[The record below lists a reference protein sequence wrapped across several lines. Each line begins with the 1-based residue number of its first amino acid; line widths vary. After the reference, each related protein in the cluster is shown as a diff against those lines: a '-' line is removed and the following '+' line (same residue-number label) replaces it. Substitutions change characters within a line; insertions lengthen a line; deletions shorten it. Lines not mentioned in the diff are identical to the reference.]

1 MTKITFPT
9 ILTLIRLIASPI
21 ILPILLVYGLPYN
34 IALINIVLAGLFVV
48 LALTDFFDGYLA
60 RKLKLESALG
70 KALDPLADKFL
81 VYSTLIAL
89 LTLNKIYFYWVVLL
103 IGRDFFIMG
112 LRQIALEQGFS
123 VPVDWLGK
131 IKTMTLLIFLT
142 VAIANPYQWTHHSG
156 SFYHGIEATLL
167 FLTLVLSLWSAKN
180 YYDIFMKKAS
190 CISTNIHES

>member
-1 MTKITFPT
+1 MAKITFPT

-21 ILPILLVYGLPYN
+21 VLPILLVYGLPYN
-34 IALINIVLAGLFVV
+34 IAIINVFLASLFAL

-60 RKLKLESALG
+60 RKLKLESSLG

-89 LTLNKIYFYWVVLL
+89 LAINRIYFYWVVLL

-131 IKTMTLLIFLT
+131 IKTMTLLTFLT
-142 VAIANPYQWTHHSG
+142 VTIAHPYDWMHNG
-156 SFYHGIEATLL
+156 SFYQGIETTLL
-167 FLTLVLSLWSAKN
+167 FSTLVLSLWSAKN
-180 YYDIFMKKAS
+180 YYDTFMEKAS
-190 CISTNIHES
+190 SARTNSNEY

>member
-1 MTKITFPT
+1 MAKITFPT

-21 ILPILLVYGLPYN
+21 VLPILLVYGLPYN
-34 IALINIVLAGLFVV
+34 LAIINIFLASLFAL

-60 RKLKLESALG
+60 RKLKLESRLG

-89 LTLNKIYFYWVVLL
+89 LAINRIYFYWVVLL

-131 IKTMTLLIFLT
+131 IKTMTLLTFLT
-142 VAIANPYQWTHHSG
+142 VTIAHPYHWMHHD
-156 SFYHGIEATLL
+156 SFYQGIETTLL
-167 FLTLVLSLWSAKN
+167 FFTLILSLWSAKN
-180 YYDIFMKKAS
+180 YYDTFMEKAS
-190 CISTNIHES
+190 STLTNTNEY